1 MKVRDVMTHRPACC
15 HRDTTVQEA
24 ARAMLT
30 HDCGSL
36 PVLDVEHPERI
47 VGVITD
53 RDIAIRAV
61 ASGRDPATLRVA
73 DVMSHPVVAIDESA
87 TLEECVKTLEK
98 NQIRRAPVVDQN
110 GHLVGV
116 ISQADIARVGDGKHV
131 AELVKEVSQGIDI
144 GHR

>member
-15 HRDTTVQEA
+15 HRTTTVQEA

-36 PVLDVEHPERI
+36 PVLDAEHPDRVI
-47 VGVITD
+47 GVITD
-53 RDIAIRAV
+53 RDITIRAV
-61 ASGRDPATLRVA
+61 AAGRDTSTMRVEEI
-73 DVMSHPVVAIDESA
+73 MSHPVAVIEEMASV
-87 TLEECVKTLEK
+87 EECVKTLEK
-98 NQIRRAPVVDQN
+98 NQVRRAPVVDQM
-110 GHLVGV
+110 GKV
-116 ISQADIARVGDGKHV
+116 IGMVSQADIARVCDEKHV

>member
-1 MKVRDVMTHRPACC
+1 MKVRDVMTPRPACC
-15 HRDTTVQEA
+15 RRETTVQEA

-36 PVLDVEHPERI
+36 PVIDADHSDRVI
-47 VGVITD
+47 GVVTD

-61 ASGRDPATLRVA
+61 AAGRDPATMRVEEI
-73 DVMSHPVVAIDESA
+73 MSHPVAVIEDSA
-87 TLEECVKTLEK
+87 NLEECVKTLEK
-98 NQIRRAPVVDQN
+98 NQVRRAPVVDQT
-110 GHLVGV
+110 GKVIGV
-116 ISQADIARVGDGKHV
+116 VSQADIARVGDERHV

>member
-24 ARAMLT
+24 ARTMLT

-36 PVLDVEHPERI
+36 PVLDSEHPDRI

-61 ASGRDPATLRVA
+61 ASGRDPAKVRVEE
-73 DVMSHPVVAIDESA
+73 VMSHPVAVVDEQAS
-87 TLEECVKTLEK
+87 LEECVKTLEK
-98 NQIRRAPVVDQN
+98 NQIRRAPVVNQS
-110 GHLVGV
+110 GSLVGV
-116 ISQADIARVGDGKHV
+116 VSQADIARVGDEKHV